1 MKRSFDGF
9 RDAST
14 DTTVMVRNSN
24 QNLLLANSS
33 STTASPTTSTA
44 TVPYST
50 TLSAY
55 TSYQPTNTWT
65 INSGSCASGMGPAAA
80 TATAGGQGGVYTD
93 IYNSY
98 WEMVSSSS
106 HQGDSI
112 KP

>member
-9 RDAST
+9 RDANT

-24 QNLLLANSS
+24 ENLLLANSS
-33 STTASPTTSTA
+33 SSTASPTA

-98 WEMVSSSS
+98 WEMVFFLLHNEKSV
-106 HQGDSI
+106 